1 MTLSAISNG
10 DLEKGERENGDFR
23 ERREK
28 GEKGE
33 RKERKETERGEKG
46 EKGEKGE
53 RKERKETKI
62 IKNKNNRCVSRWRTT
77 NHSAWR
83 RSGITSFVTNIFF
96 FL

>member
-33 RKERKETERGEKG
+33 RKERKEREMRE
-46 EKGEKGE
+46 
-53 RKERKETKI
+53 KEREM
-62 IKNKNNRCVSRWRTT
+62 
-77 NHSAWR
+77 
-83 RSGITSFVTNIFF
+83 
-96 FL
+96 